1 MKCLICHGEDIQTKE
16 VNEEIRVDN
25 NILCF
30 LITIPVCQACGERY
44 YDRKAMRL
52 IEQVKQKLI
61 SEKLNLKET
70 GKILRYCI
78 ENSEEKLIA

>member
-1 MKCLICHGEDIQTKE
+1 MKCVICHGEDIQTKE

-25 NILCF
+25 NIVYF

-70 GKILRYCI
+70 GKILRYSI